1 MIGETWRK
9 WPLRRYADLA
19 RSLRKG
25 LYRPH
30 RGGQPTEPIMS
41 KSSKKL
47 SIRTNVKAGIR
58 GALYP
63 YNDLNN
69 PSNPGN
75 G

>member
-1 MIGETWRK
+1 
-9 WPLRRYADLA
+9 
-19 RSLRKG
+19 
-25 LYRPH
+25 
-30 RGGQPTEPIMS
+30 MS